1 MYQRFSAIRLLPVG
15 AYLVALFCMLALEHV
30 QDTQILDL
38 LGGMLKLQVEK
49 DKLEFL
55 VDRLC
60 LPMNFVMAFTLFE
73 VAKIEMLS
81 AFLEE
86 IAKIEEEV
94 ANPDGL
100 LPFTTHEGKLDALS
114 AFLIKVAD
122 IEEEVAST
130 DELLPFTTHKGK
142 LDALSA
148 FIIKVAII
156 EEEVVNAN
164 ELVAFTHKGKL
175 DALSAFINEV
185 AKIEALSAFTKVVK
199 HRRPRQ
205 ERPISAAFEQC
216 VLHALVVTE
225 VPMTPMTTLTRRAR
239 HLHDRRL
246 SRENERRRPRLN
258 GSASSR
264 LR

>member
-1 MYQRFSAIRLLPVG
+1 
-15 AYLVALFCMLALEHV
+15 
-30 QDTQILDL
+30 
-38 LGGMLKLQVEK
+38 MLKLQVEK
-49 DKLEFL
+49 DKFEFL

-94 ANPDGL
+94 ANPDGLLPFTTHEGKLDALSAFLIKVADIEEEVASTDEL